1 MKRIRLIAAVV
12 LCSLVLLVG
21 SSFAAMSQAAIT
33 AAAKAKYNP
42 EYKLQT
48 FKYSGGWI
56 TKKEWVKDN
65 VSGDWS
71 WKVEQYIKCTVT
83 TDKEPGT
90 GVYKIYTGKMF
101 VRDGEFNRFYI
112 DKTDVKG
119 LKKLTKAEILAN
131 VISAF
136 RNFEPKEPKNIFSA
150 NFDALPSDLI
160 YIASIKLASPDNFV
174 DYEDSCKVYLDITY
188 GHMSGNDLIA
198 GTRTYSAD
206 IRKKDGAWRLW
217 NLSFKEEKNRTIT
230 SIPQSQSANFKNYE
244 NSGFD
249 GIYGLTEPAYGVAQ
263 PKIDVPKIDVP
274 RLPF

>member
-1 MKRIRLIAAVV
+1 MKRIRLIAAVIF
-12 LCSLVLLVG
+12 CSLVVLVG
-21 SSFAAMSQAAIT
+21 SSFAALSQADIT
-33 AAAKAKYNP
+33 AAAKKKYNP

-65 VSGDWS
+65 VSGDWN

-83 TDKEPGT
+83 TEKDPS
-90 GVYKIYTGKMF
+90 GVYKIYTAKMF
-101 VRDGEFNRFYI
+101 VRDGEFNRLYI
-112 DKTDVKG
+112 DKTEVKG

-174 DYEDSCKVYLDITY
+174 DYQDSCSMYIDVTY
-188 GHMSGNDLIA
+188 GFMSGNDLIA
-198 GTRTYSAD
+198 GTRTYSVD
-206 IRKKDGAWRLW
+206 LRKKDGVWRFFTL
-217 NLSFKEEKNRTIT
+217 NFKAERSRTIT
-230 SIPQSQSANFKNYE
+230 PVPQSQRANFKNYE
-244 NSGFD
+244 FG
-249 GIYGLTEPAYGVAQ
+249 
-263 PKIDVPKIDVP
+263 
-274 RLPF
+274 R